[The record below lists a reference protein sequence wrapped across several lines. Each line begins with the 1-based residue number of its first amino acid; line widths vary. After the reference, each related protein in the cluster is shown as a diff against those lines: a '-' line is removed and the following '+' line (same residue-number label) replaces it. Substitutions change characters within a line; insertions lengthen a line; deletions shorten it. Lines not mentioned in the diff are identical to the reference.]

1 MQHAIFDIDQEAPK
15 PVSVLTNDRGVA
27 LIIVLVMLV
36 LLSILGATVL
46 STSTTEIKIAGN
58 YRGIQESFFSADA
71 AVSYAQTSPVIYN
84 RIRPGVFNT
93 YTASNVAIGSSRA
106 NVRVDYLS
114 SGAIPPGTGTDP
126 EAFQAQ
132 YFVVTVSS
140 TGRNNSQTTVESQIA
155 RIVPK

>member
-1 MQHAIFDIDQEAPK
+1 MQNVIFDIVQVDPK
-15 PVSVLTNDRGVA
+15 PGSALSSERGVA
-27 LIIVLVMLV
+27 LIIVLVVLV

-84 RIRPGVFNT
+84 RIRPGIFNT
-93 YTASNVAIGSSRA
+93 YTASNVSIGTSKA
-106 NVRVDYLS
+106 DVKVDYLS

-140 TGRNNSQTTVESQIA
+140 TGRNNSKTVIESQVA